1 MTTFAPAAPAYRRVT
16 GTPTWRAF
24 SRRHRVRLVETLEWI
39 SDRLRQKGEHGG
51 PATHAT
57 IRVYR
62 ALLFRFANTA
72 TGVCL
77 PGYKALAEAA
87 RTSERTAERAVQRLE
102 ALGVLRVHPRHAV
115 WIAPDSTEVR
125 VRTSNGY
132 TFPSASGLDDLLGNL
147 PGIAAQVR
155 RLRERL
161 GGWRQRVEVTTPG
174 EESKEHPTVSSPRRG
189 AERQVAVVLNWH
201 RAVAVEPLRSV
212 AQQLRALAAQEA
224 EWKAC
229 PG

>member
-16 GTPTWRAF
+16 GTPTWRAI

-57 IRVYR
+57 IRVFR

-77 PGYKALAEAA
+77 PGYKALAQAA
-87 RTSERTAERAVQRLE
+87 RTCERTAERAVKRLE
-102 ALGVLRVHPRHAV
+102 ALGVLWIHPRHAV
-115 WIAPDSTEVR
+115 WIAPDGTEVR

-132 TFPSASGLDDLLGNL
+132 TFPSATGLDDLLGNL
-147 PGIAAQVR
+147 PGIAAQLR

-174 EESKEHPTVSSPRRG
+174 EETKGIATVSSPRRG

-201 RAVAVEPLRSV
+201 RAAAVRPMRSV

-224 EWKAC
+224 EWKAR

>member
-16 GTPTWRAF
+16 GTPTWRAI

-57 IRVYR
+57 IRVFR

-87 RTSERTAERAVQRLE
+87 RTCERTAERAVKRLE
-102 ALGVLRVHPRHAV
+102 ALGVLRVHARHAV
-115 WIAPDSTEVR
+115 WIAPDGTEVR

-132 TFPSASGLDDLLGNL
+132 TFPSATGLDDLLGNL

-161 GGWRQRVEVTTPG
+161 GGWRQRGEVTTPG
-174 EESKEHPTVSSPRRG
+174 EESKGVPTVSSPRRG

-201 RAVAVEPLRSV
+201 RAAAVEPLRSV

-224 EWKAC
+224 EWKAR

>member
-16 GTPTWRAF
+16 GTPNWRAI
-24 SRRHRVRLVETLEWI
+24 SRQHRVRLVETLEWI

-57 IRVYR
+57 IRVFR

-87 RTSERTAERAVQRLE
+87 RTCERTAERAVKRLE
-102 ALGVLRVHPRHAV
+102 ALGVLWVHARHSV
-115 WIAPDSTEVR
+115 WIAPDGTEVR

-132 TFPSASGLDDLLGNL
+132 TFPSATGLDELLGNL
-147 PGIAAQVR
+147 PGIAAQVQ

-161 GGWRQRVEVTTPG
+161 GGWRHRVEVTTPG
-174 EESKEHPTVSSPRRG
+174 GESKGVPTVSSPRQG
-189 AERQVAVVLNWH
+189 AERQIAVVLNWH
-201 RAVAVEPLRSV
+201 RAAAVEPLRSV
-212 AQQLRALAAQEA
+212 AQQLRVLAAQEA
-224 EWKAC
+224 EWRAR

>member
-16 GTPTWRAF
+16 GTPTWRAI

-57 IRVYR
+57 IRVFR

-77 PGYKALAEAA
+77 PGYKALAQAA
-87 RTSERTAERAVQRLE
+87 RTCERTAERAVKRLE
-102 ALGVLRVHPRHAV
+102 ALGVLWVHARHAV
-115 WIAPDSTEVR
+115 WIAPDGTEVR

-132 TFPSASGLDDLLGNL
+132 TFPSATGLDDLLGNL

-161 GGWRQRVEVTTPG
+161 GGWRQKVEVTTAKEELRQFLRLALLAG
-174 EESKEHPTVSSPRRG
+174 ERNG
-189 AERQVAVVLNWH
+189 
-201 RAVAVEPLRSV
+201 RS
-212 AQQLRALAAQEA
+212 R
-224 EWKAC
+224 WS
-229 PG
+229 